1 MFALHECNDI
11 NLYGFGAD
19 KNGNW
24 HHYYENLPPK
34 LAGAF
39 KTTGVH
45 DIIWERTIID
55 QLDAK
60 GIIQLNIKDKL
71 EN

>member
-1 MFALHECNDI
+1 MYALHECKEV

-19 KNGNW
+19 PNGNW
-24 HHYYENLPPK
+24 HHYYENLSPK

-39 KTTGVH
+39 KITGVH
-45 DIIWERTIID
+45 DPIWERTILD

-60 GIIQLNIKDKL
+60 DILQLNIK
-71 EN
+71 ETMEI